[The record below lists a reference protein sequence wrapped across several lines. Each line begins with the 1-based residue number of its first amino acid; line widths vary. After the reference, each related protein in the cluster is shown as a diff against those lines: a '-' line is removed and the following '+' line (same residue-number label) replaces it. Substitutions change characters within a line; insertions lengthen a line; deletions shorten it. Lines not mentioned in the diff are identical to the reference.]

1 MPDLLT
7 ILNRRHDKASL
18 KAVRGCIYR
27 GVLADAFMP
36 TLSVVVCT
44 LAQRVFAASKVTIL
58 SPKVLYHFYPIVWTN
73 P

>member
-18 KAVRGCIYR
+18 KAVGGCIYR

-36 TLSVVVCT
+36 TLSVVVCA
-44 LAQRVFAASKVTIL
+44 LAQRVFATSKVTIL
-58 SPKVLYHFYPIVWTN
+58 SPKVLNHFYPIVGTY